1 MAGMVRPTGLRE
13 RKKLQTRQQ
22 IFEAAS
28 RLFQEH
34 GFDAVTV
41 AEVAREADVSE
52 VTVFNYF
59 PTKEDLFFAGM
70 EFFEEELLR
79 AVRER
84 SPGQSA
90 LAAFRR
96 RLLDSSARLADE
108 EAAKQIAKS
117 ARTIAASPSLRTR
130 ELETVARYTGLLR
143 ENLAEE
149 VGEPAGDVESMGVAS
164 ALMGVHRTLVAH
176 VRGRVLAGARGR
188 QLEAD
193 FRKQT
198 RRLFDRLEHGLGG
211 YAVKASSSGSSS
223 S

>member
-1 MAGMVRPTGLRE
+1 MVHTPGLRE

-22 IFEAAS
+22 IFDAAT
-28 RLFQEH
+28 RLFQER

-41 AEVAREADVSE
+41 AEVARAADVSE

-84 SPGQSA
+84 GPGQSA
-90 LAAFRR
+90 VAAFRR
-96 RLLDSSARLADE
+96 RLLDSSGRLADE
-108 EAAKQIAKS
+108 EAAKQIAKA
-117 ARTIAASPSLRTR
+117 ARMIAASPSLRTR
-130 ELETVARYTGLLR
+130 ELETVARYTGLLA

-149 VGEPAGDVESMGVAS
+149 VGEPAGDVEPMGVAS

-176 VRGRVLAGARGR
+176 VRGKVLAGARGR

-198 RRLFDRLEHGLGG
+198 RRVFDRLEHGLGG
-211 YAVKASSSGSSS
+211 YAVKEASSSGSRSG
-223 S
+223 